1 MNSILLT
8 VGDDEYRLKAN
19 TQSKIE
25 AEKKLGM
32 SLLRAQIR
40 IDEAEVFAVVLWAAL
55 QQLNHGMSMKDT
67 YDLVDQMEEYGCKYQ
82 DPVED
87 KETVIDSLSVSEK
100 QDLAAAILVVSGFFT
115 KAEIEAMKERKEE
128 AMPRTPRKKKSTPP
142 QQT

>member
-1 MNSILLT
+1 MNSFLLT

-32 SLLRAQIR
+32 SLLRAQVR

-55 QQLNHGMSMKDT
+55 QSLNHGMSMKDT
-67 YDLVDQMEEYGCKYQ
+67 YDLIDDMEDKGCKYI

-87 KETVIDSLSVSEK
+87 KEVTIDSMGISEK
-100 QDLAAAILVVSGFFT
+100 QGLSAAILTVSGFFT
-115 KAEIEAMKERKEE
+115 KAEIEEMREHKEE
-128 AMPRTPRKKKSTPP
+128 EKPRTPRKKKSTPP
-142 QQT
+142 QQN